1 MTCRQSARCF
11 AKSQGLVAR
20 KRRLSGQESTRRSAR
35 KQRPE
40 LPGVNALSLQKS
52 TR

>member
-11 AKSQGLVAR
+11 AKSQVLICQEAT
-20 KRRLSGQESTRRSAR
+20 LSGQESTRRSAR

-40 LPGVNALSLQKS
+40 LSGVNALSLQES